1 MTINVKRIVLLNEV
15 STNSTGEAFQWRG
28 TGPGSLQVSGTW
40 DGATVTIQG
49 SLDGGDT
56 WVTVAGGVFTAD
68 AILGFEMGNGLVH
81 AVVSS
86 VGTTSLSAYLTP
98 QVVN

>member
-1 MTINVKRIVLLNEV
+1 MTISAKRLTLLDGV
-15 STNSTGEAFQWRG
+15 TANSTGEAVEWTG
-28 TGPGSLQVSGTW
+28 KGPGSLQVSGTW

-49 SLDGGDT
+49 SLDGGVT

-68 AILGFEMGNGLVH
+68 AILSFEMGNGLVH